1 MLRCKDNQQCLNI
14 FGKRRQNRGNTFR
27 GGNILMIKIAV
38 EKTLSPVK
46 DVLQKNNFEV
56 VDLDFT
62 QQTFIPDVYCYVISG
77 QDKDVMG
84 IADKQADLPVINA
97 NGLTEQEVLE
107 QVKQRAG
114 MVSSTR
120 K

>member
-1 MLRCKDNQQCLNI
+1 MGDI
-14 FGKRRQNRGNTFR
+14 FR
-27 GGNILMIKIAV
+27 GGNKPMIKIAV

-62 QQTFIPDVYCYVISG
+62 QQTYIPDVYCYVITG

-97 NGLTEQEVLE
+97 KGLTEQEVLE
-107 QVKQRAG
+107 QVNQRVS
-114 MVSSTR
+114 MVASTR